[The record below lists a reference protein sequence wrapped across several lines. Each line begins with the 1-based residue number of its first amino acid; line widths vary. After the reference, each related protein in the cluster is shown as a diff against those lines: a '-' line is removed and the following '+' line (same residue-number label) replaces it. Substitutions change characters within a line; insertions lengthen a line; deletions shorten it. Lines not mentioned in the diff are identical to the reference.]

1 MQVLATILV
10 ASGSLVGQVNDCYRI
25 MSASLPWAEAS
36 RSVLSFGLRTI
47 MVAATIGLSAVGRVD
62 EAGQIAQELYD
73 RALAEDD
80 EWLRPRGAS
89 ALGVVALMRG
99 ALDLLESLLIGLRS
113 VHGRVTEEAG
123 NFLSKFSRVSAL
135 SRGSNWP
142 LCRRSPG

>member
-1 MQVLATILV
+1 VQVLATILV

-89 ALGVVALMRG
+89 ALGVVPLISS
-99 ALDLLESLLIGLRS
+99 SLSSL
-113 VHGRVTEEAG
+113 
-123 NFLSKFSRVSAL
+123 
-135 SRGSNWP
+135 GSDP
-142 LCRRSPG
+142 FTVG